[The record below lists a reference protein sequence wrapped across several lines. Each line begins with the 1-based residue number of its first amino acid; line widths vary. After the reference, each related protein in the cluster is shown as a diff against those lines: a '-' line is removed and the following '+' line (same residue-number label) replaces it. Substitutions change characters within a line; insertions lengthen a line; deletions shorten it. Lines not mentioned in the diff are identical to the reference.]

1 MMESVNTLIVC
12 RLPSRLETRC
22 RERSP
27 YRQEN
32 RRWVK
37 GNEARTVSRQRETG
51 LELTRYNLSAKLAS
65 LPFNDKRFLL
75 YRNGHRSPLTLDF
88 LLL

>member
-1 MMESVNTLIVC
+1 MMKNHETLIVC
-12 RLPSRLETRC
+12 RL
-22 RERSP
+22 RSP

-32 RRWVK
+32 CPWVR
-37 GNEARTVSRQRETG
+37 GNEARIVSRQRATAP
-51 LELTRYNLSAKLAS
+51 ELSRHNLSTKRAS

-88 LLL
+88 LLFQKKE